1 MPPTSSLSR
10 GGPDPRRP
18 AGMLLAAG
26 LTGLFAAGMVVMGV
40 LSVASHPN
48 PITFGIGAVLWL
60 WAAVLAWAARGMALG
75 RRWSRGPVVAAGLL
89 HLASFANFVPSQPLA
104 ALPAALAAVTVAG
117 ALWPSTTAALRF
129 GRAAE
134 D

>member
-1 MPPTSSLSR
+1 
-10 GGPDPRRP
+10 
-18 AGMLLAAG
+18 MLVAAG
-26 LTGLFAAGMVVMGV
+26 LTALFALGMLVMGA

-48 PITFGIGAVLWL
+48 PVTAGIGAVLWL
-60 WAAVLAWAARGMALG
+60 WAGVLTWAARGMALG

-89 HLASFANFVPSQPLA
+89 HLASFANFVPNQPLA
-104 ALPAALAAVTVAG
+104 LIPAAVAAATVAG

-129 GRAAE
+129 GPAAR